1 MRAEERRDVPIRS
14 DLRALR
20 QAAHQGKLR
29 GRSHLRPVQE
39 LIEHKLAAAHESR
52 RRCPVDG
59 VEMAKEIVLN
69 LILDRCPTCHGV
81 WLDAGELEQLE
92 DTIEQGL
99 RRSRAGNDHPG

>member
-1 MRAEERRDVPIRS
+1 MSLFGVMCTRCGKRRTKGVYEGAPTCDECR
-14 DLRALR
+14 
-20 QAAHQGKLR
+20 
-29 GRSHLRPVQE
+29 E
-39 LIEHKLAAAHESR
+39 LIERKLAAAHESR

-99 RRSRAGNDHPG
+99 AKVLVQGMIVPG

>member
-1 MRAEERRDVPIRS
+1 MSLFGAICARCGKRRTKGSYEGVPTC
-14 DLRALR
+14 DEC
-20 QAAHQGKLR
+20 K
-29 GRSHLRPVQE
+29 E
-39 LIEHKLAAAHESR
+39 LIERKLAAGRESR
-52 RRCPVDG
+52 RHCPVDG

-99 RRSRAGNDHPG
+99 AKVLVQGMIIPG